1 MFIFVV
7 FNSLAASQSQYTS
20 SSLPRTSTTISTLLI
35 RKTLNYTQSGSCQVI
50 DHNFIAKITNGN
62 RRSNGIKICQ
72 WNAGGGFLSSKQP
85 ELHNIVDGYRPH
97 VLGVTESSFKKIHEK
112 EDVEI
117 QDYNLFFS
125 STLNNPN
132 LAISRA
138 CVYVHKD
145 FEVKVRDDLMND
157 KFSSVWL
164 ELGKPRQKKLLV
176 CIVYREWQYVNQP
189 DESSRSIASQLER
202 WSGFLDQWE
211 TALSSGAEIIVTGD
225 VNLNF
230 LQWCDDSIPTR
241 SHA

>member
-1 MFIFVV
+1 MNYNMGISVECYRQRIGCFKNSFKTSKVENVNRKSSKKRNFGFLFKCLLLFAVV
-7 FNSLAASQSQYTS
+7 NSLATVKSQYTS

-85 ELHNIVDGYRPH
+85 ELHNIVAGYRPH
-97 VLGVTESSFKKIHEK
+97 VPGVTESSFKKIHEK

-145 FEVKVRDDLMND
+145 LKVKVRDDLMND

-176 CIVYREWQYVNQP
+176 CIVYREWQYVNQLGLV
-189 DESSRSIASQLER
+189 RY
-202 WSGFLDQWE
+202 
-211 TALSSGAEIIVTGD
+211 
-225 VNLNF
+225 
-230 LQWCDDSIPTR
+230 
-241 SHA
+241 